1 MSEKFNI
8 DNIAKL
14 SRLQLT
20 PSESER
26 LSGHLETIIEYID
39 KLDELDT
46 TDVEP
51 TSHVIPLQ
59 NVFARIKMYSL
70 LLAKISWSK
79 VLPIK
84 RAITKFR
91 KLSDANSDTCSSQGR
106 SQK

>member
-8 DNIAKL
+8 DKIAKL

-26 LSGHLETIIEYID
+26 LSGHLETIIQYID

-46 TDVEP
+46 DDVEP

-59 NVFARIKMYSL
+59 NVFRQDKNDQPFAGQNFLEQSPAHKKGHYEVP
-70 LLAKISWSK
+70 KI
-79 VLPIK
+79 I
-84 RAITKFR
+84 
-91 KLSDANSDTCSSQGR
+91 
-106 SQK
+106 

>member
-8 DNIAKL
+8 DKIAKL

-26 LSGHLETIIEYID
+26 LSGHLETIIQYID

-46 TDVEP
+46 DDVEP

-59 NVFARIKMYSL
+59 NVFRQDKNDQPFAGQNFLEQAPAHKKGHYQVP
-70 LLAKISWSK
+70 KI
-79 VLPIK
+79 I
-84 RAITKFR
+84 
-91 KLSDANSDTCSSQGR
+91 
-106 SQK
+106 

>member
-8 DNIAKL
+8 DKIAKL
-14 SRLQLT
+14 ARLQLT

-26 LSGHLETIIEYID
+26 LSGHLETIIQYID

-59 NVFARIKMYSL
+59 NVFRQDKNVQPFAGKDFLEQSPAHKKGHYEVPQI
-70 LLAKISWSK
+70 I
-79 VLPIK
+79 
-84 RAITKFR
+84 
-91 KLSDANSDTCSSQGR
+91 
-106 SQK
+106 